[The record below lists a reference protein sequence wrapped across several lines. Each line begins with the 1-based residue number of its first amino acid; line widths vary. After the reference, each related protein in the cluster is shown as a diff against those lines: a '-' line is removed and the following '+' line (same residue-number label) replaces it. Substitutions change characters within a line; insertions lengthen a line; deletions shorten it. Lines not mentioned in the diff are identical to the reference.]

1 MWELCYNLLATI
13 RLSNVF
19 IQTMIT
25 SSSIKHLR
33 IPFSI
38 FLMPVFFFALALTPN
53 LNESRLLWVFL
64 SLHLFLYPSS
74 NGYNSYFDKDEES
87 IGGLKNPP
95 KVTKDLYWLSL
106 VFFLIAIGL
115 ATIINFSLASMV
127 VVYGLVSMAYSH
139 PGIRIKK
146 YPWLSWLIAGFF
158 QGYFTFTMVYAGLSN
173 LGWDVML
180 KPHILIPGLLTSL
193 MLWGNYPL
201 TQVYQH
207 GEDSR
212 RGDRTLSLVLG
223 IKGTFSFS
231 ALVFALS
238 GAAFIWFFLSLNQVA
253 ICWVYLAAMAPILLF
268 FLIWFSFI
276 RTNPVKYANYSWA
289 MGMNTISAICLN
301 AFFIYYFF
309 ENTQILQ
316 VFGY

>member
-1 MWELCYNLLATI
+1 
-13 RLSNVF
+13 
-19 IQTMIT
+19 MIT
-25 SSSIKHLR
+25 SSSLKHLR
-33 IPFSI
+33 IPFSF

-53 LNESRLLWVFL
+53 LNESRLLWVFV

-87 IGGLKNPP
+87 IGGLRHPP

-106 VFFLIAIGL
+106 FFLVVAIGL
-115 ATIINFSLASMV
+115 AGIISFSFATMIL
-127 VVYGLVSMAYSH
+127 VYGLVSMAYSH
-139 PGIRIKK
+139 PSIRIKK
-146 YPWLSWLIAGFF
+146 YPWLSWIIAGLF
-158 QGYFTFTMVYAGLSN
+158 QGYFTFAMIYAGLSS

-180 KPHILIPGLLTSL
+180 KSHVLIPGLLTSL

-212 RGDRTLSLVLG
+212 RGDRTLSLILG

-231 ALVFALS
+231 AFLFALS
-238 GAAFIWFFLSLNQVA
+238 GATFIWYFLNRNQ
-253 ICWVYLAAMAPILLF
+253 IDISWVYLAAMAPIIVF

-276 RTNPVKYANYSWA
+276 RVNPTKYSAYSWV
-289 MGMNTISAICLN
+289 MTMNTVSAICLN
-301 AFFIYYFF
+301 AFFIYYFL

-316 VFGY
+316 AFGY

>member
-1 MWELCYNLLATI
+1 
-13 RLSNVF
+13 
-19 IQTMIT
+19 
-25 SSSIKHLR
+25 
-33 IPFSI
+33 
-38 FLMPVFFFALALTPN
+38 MPVFFFALALTPN

-115 ATIINFSLASMV
+115 AGMINFSFASMIV
-127 VVYGLVSMAYSH
+127 IYGLVSMAYSH
-139 PGIRIKK
+139 PSIRIKK

-158 QGYFTFTMVYAGLSN
+158 QGYFTFAMIYAGLSN

-238 GAAFIWFFLSLNQVA
+238 GAAFIGFFLSRNQVD
-253 ICWVYLAAMAPILLF
+253 ICWVYLGAMAPILLF

-289 MGMNTISAICLN
+289 MGMNTISAISLN
-301 AFFIYYFF
+301 AFFIYYFL

>member
-1 MWELCYNLLATI
+1 
-13 RLSNVF
+13 
-19 IQTMIT
+19 MIT
-25 SSSIKHLR
+25 SSSLKHLR
-33 IPFSI
+33 IPFSF

-53 LNESRLLWVFL
+53 LNESRLLWVFV

-87 IGGLKNPP
+87 IGGLRHPP

-106 VFFLIAIGL
+106 FFLVVAIGL
-115 ATIINFSLASMV
+115 AGIISFSFATMIL
-127 VVYGLVSMAYSH
+127 VYGLVSMAYSH
-139 PGIRIKK
+139 PSIRIKK
-146 YPWLSWLIAGFF
+146 YPWLSWIIAGLF
-158 QGYFTFTMVYAGLSN
+158 QGYFTFAMIYAGLSS

-180 KPHILIPGLLTSL
+180 KSHVLIPGLLTSL

-212 RGDRTLSLVLG
+212 RGDRTLSLILG

-231 ALVFALS
+231 AFLFALS
-238 GAAFIWFFLSLNQVA
+238 GATFIWYFLNRNQ
-253 ICWVYLAAMAPILLF
+253 IDISWVYLAAMAPIIVF

-276 RTNPVKYANYSWA
+276 RVNPTKYAAYSWV
-289 MGMNTISAICLN
+289 MSMNTVSAICLN
-301 AFFIYYFF
+301 AFFIYYFL

-316 VFGY
+316 AFGY